1 MRDYEFRR
9 SAQDE
14 VLAATD
20 WFIERNPDVAD
31 AFLDALKARIDH
43 AMQFP
48 SSGKPELSGCRSLL
62 IGVYPFKIIYR
73 VAGETLEII
82 AVTHTSRQR
91 DYWRARL

>member
-20 WFIERNPDVAD
+20 WYIERNPDVAD
-31 AFLDALKARIDH
+31 AFLDALKARIDY

-48 SSGKPELSGCRSLL
+48 SSGKPETRGCRSLVV
-62 IGVYPFKIIYR
+62 GTYPFKMVYR
-73 VAGETLEII
+73 VAGETLEVV
-82 AVTHTSRQR
+82 AVAHTRRER
-91 DYWRARL
+91 DYWRDRL